1 MPSAKR
7 ATEVATAFLG
17 AFGIAALIQAA
28 LIQALP
34 RPLPQPRDA
43 GGHVFLNISHSCS
56 LGISIGD
63 Q

>member
-34 RPLPQPRDA
+34 RPLPQPCDA
-43 GGHVFLNISHSCS
+43 GVHVF
-56 LGISIGD
+56 
-63 Q
+63 